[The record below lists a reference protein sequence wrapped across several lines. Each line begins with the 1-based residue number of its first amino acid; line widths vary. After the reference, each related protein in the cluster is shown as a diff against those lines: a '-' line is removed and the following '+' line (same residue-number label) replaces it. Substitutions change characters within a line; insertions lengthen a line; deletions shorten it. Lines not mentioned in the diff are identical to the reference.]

1 MSKIDKKKLKLQE
14 RIKQL
19 QDEMVSSLTKKTSD
33 TREISVGAYQT
44 KIRDLQLELT
54 KMTGQGGNGLGA

>member
-1 MSKIDKKKLKLQE
+1 MGKLEKKKAKLQE

-33 TREISVGAYQT
+33 TKEISVGSYQI
-44 KIRDLQLELT
+44 KIRDLQKELSEL
-54 KMTGQGGNGLGA
+54 K

>member
-19 QDEMVSSLTKKTSD
+19 QDEMVSSLTKKTSN
-33 TREISVGAYQT
+33 TKEISVGTYQT
-44 KIRDLQLELT
+44 KIRDLQIELSQL
-54 KMTGQGGNGLGA
+54 K

>member
-1 MSKIDKKKLKLQE
+1 MSKIEKKKLKLQE
-14 RIKQL
+14 RIKKL

-33 TREISVGAYQT
+33 TREISVGTYQI
-44 KIRDLQLELT
+44 KIRDLQLELS

>member
-1 MSKIDKKKLKLQE
+1 MSKLDKKKLKLQE

-33 TREISVGAYQT
+33 TREISVGTYQT
-44 KIRDLQLELT
+44 KIRELQLELS

>member
-1 MSKIDKKKLKLQE
+1 MSKQDKKKLKLQE

-33 TREISVGAYQT
+33 TREISVGTYQT
-44 KIRDLQLELT
+44 KINVLQLELS
-54 KMTGQGGNGLGA
+54 KMTG